1 MKRAAGN
8 FDTFDTT
15 AKGPQGIVTR
25 KPALELLKEQL
36 FFLLIL
42 PGEASLQESLCVR
55 ADSGL
60 VLS

>member
-1 MKRAAGN
+1 MKRAASN

-36 FFLLIL
+36 FFLSIL
-42 PGEASLQESLCVR
+42 PGEASPQESLCVR
-55 ADSGL
+55 AD
-60 VLS
+60 